1 MDGVFEKTLKEITE
15 SIQQDPLG
23 MGGFEFHVVA
33 EHRGELLRVDLAVV
47 RPRREIV
54 VAVVLFALAACG
66 GLGMLLLVLALKLA
80 LTGALFG
87 VFSQL
92 LIIELIGFTFS
103 VLALAWR

>member
-15 SIQQDPLG
+15 PIQQDPLG
-23 MGGFEFHVVA
+23 MGCFEFHVVA
-33 EHRGELLRVDLAVV
+33 EHWGELLRGDLAVV

-66 GLGMLLLVLALKLA
+66 GLGMLVLALKLA

-92 LIIELIGFTFS
+92 LIIELIGFTFC

>member
-15 SIQQDPLG
+15 PIQQDPLG

-33 EHRGELLRVDLAVV
+33 EHRGELLRGDLAVV

-66 GLGMLLLVLALKLA
+66 GLGMLVLVLGLKLA
-80 LTGALFG
+80 LSWTMLG
-87 VFSQL
+87 VL
-92 LIIELIGFTFS
+92 
-103 VLALAWR
+103 R